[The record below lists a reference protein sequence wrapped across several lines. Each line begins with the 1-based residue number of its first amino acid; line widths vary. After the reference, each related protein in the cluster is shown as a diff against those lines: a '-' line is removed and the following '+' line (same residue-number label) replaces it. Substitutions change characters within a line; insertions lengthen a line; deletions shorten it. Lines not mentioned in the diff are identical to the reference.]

1 MTKDVY
7 DTNKNGIIDISES
20 IVIEDNGKKFQA
32 KYVMANGRL
41 NLEVVKEL

>member
-20 IVIEDNGKKFQA
+20 IVIEDNNKKFQA
-32 KYVMANGRL
+32 KYVMVNGRL